1 MTSPLNTQ
9 SFLRLVLAEPVSG
22 LTGATFT
29 IENVPKA
36 GFVFTKSGNKLET
49 GTDFR

>member
-1 MTSPLNTQ
+1 M
-9 SFLRLVLAEPVSG
+9 LATPVPG
-22 LTGATFT
+22 LTGTTFT

-36 GFVFTKSGNKLET
+36 GFVFTTSGNKLET